1 MAMDNVRS
9 ISTGTTS
16 SINPIA
22 NNVSK
27 SGSSGDSLSKFKQ
40 SFEENSDKKN
50 KKDTTNS
57 VQNMPTAYRRIKKRA
72 VPKDDIINQL
82 KYQQNLI
89 KNKIPSEQDNTAR
102 HSDDNNSQYKAHN
115 LSAKEKQQRN
125 MAAKFYSDIAEE
137 MRYL

>member
-1 MAMDNVRS
+1 MAMDNVRN

-82 KYQQNLI
+82 MYQQNLI
-89 KNKIPSEQDNTAR
+89 KNKIPSNKIIRPTIQMIIILNINHITYLQKK
-102 HSDDNNSQYKAHN
+102 NNNAIWQ
-115 LSAKEKQQRN
+115 
-125 MAAKFYSDIAEE
+125 
-137 MRYL
+137 

>member
-9 ISTGTTS
+9 ISTSTTS
-16 SINPIA
+16 SINSVA

-27 SGSSGDSLSKFKQ
+27 SGSTGDSLSKFKQ
-40 SFEENSDKKN
+40 SFEEKSDNN
-50 KKDTTNS
+50 KKGTTKS
-57 VQNMPTAYRRIKKRA
+57 VKNVSPAYKRIKKRNI
-72 VPKDDIINQL
+72 PKDDIIIQL

-89 KNKIPSEQDNTAR
+89 KNKIPSEQENISNP
-102 HSDDNNSQYKAHN
+102 SDDKIYQYTAHD
-115 LSAKEKQQRN
+115 LSAKEKHQRN